1 MLWHNDLLLDNFL
14 CFVVVVVASLH
25 TFLSQKTF
33 IFFNSL
39 INKTLQMSYDG
50 VMMMLPLPPLFGM
63 HIKIE
68 VKIRDL
74 IVNLKI
80 FFFFFCLFACQD

>member
-1 MLWHNDLLLDNFL
+1 
-14 CFVVVVVASLH
+14 
-25 TFLSQKTF
+25 
-33 IFFNSL
+33 
-39 INKTLQMSYDG
+39 MSYDG

-80 FFFFFCLFACQD
+80 FFFFFCLFACQDWWICPSPPPKKKPSKTMQRACFYQHITAWSLFSGKKSLNINNC